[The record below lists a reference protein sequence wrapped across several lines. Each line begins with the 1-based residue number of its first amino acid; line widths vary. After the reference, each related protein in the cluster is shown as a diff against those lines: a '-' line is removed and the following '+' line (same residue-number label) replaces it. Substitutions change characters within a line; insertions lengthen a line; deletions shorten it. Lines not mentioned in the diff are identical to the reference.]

1 MEIGASVEAERKI
14 FSKKGDKKEKDKDR
28 EVLSPYY
35 ELKERGN
42 MSWDLKLEITTI
54 DFMENKTKEPGEK

>member
-1 MEIGASVEAERKI
+1 MEIGASAEAERKI
-14 FSKKGDKKEKDKDR
+14 FGKKQEKKEKDRDR

-54 DFMENKTKEPGEK
+54 DFMENKTKEPIEK